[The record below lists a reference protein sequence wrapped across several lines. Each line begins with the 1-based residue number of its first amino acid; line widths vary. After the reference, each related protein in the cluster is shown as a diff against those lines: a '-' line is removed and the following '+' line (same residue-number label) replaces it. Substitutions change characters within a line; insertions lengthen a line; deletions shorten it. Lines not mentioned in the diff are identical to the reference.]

1 MLGRTTTL
9 RHLGGVCDDGRSDL
23 PGSHW
28 GLAAAQTI
36 GECMAEPV
44 PVTEL
49 SAFSSPHAAPTDWS
63 QARDEL
69 AGAEVYWLSTVRPDG
84 RPHVT
89 PLLGIWLEGALYF
102 CTGADERKAKNLA
115 ANRHCTVTTGRNILE
130 GLDLV
135 IEGTAQDVG
144 EEAELGRVADT
155 YESKYG
161 AHFVAPEGTWS
172 DLADAIRQADVLV
185 YRVAP
190 ETGFGFGKGGRFSQT
205 RWSF

>member
-1 MLGRTTTL
+1 
-9 RHLGGVCDDGRSDL
+9 
-23 PGSHW
+23 
-28 GLAAAQTI
+28 
-36 GECMAEPV
+36 MAERV

-49 SAFSSPHAAPTDWS
+49 SAFSSANASPTEWP
-63 QARDEL
+63 QARDEF
-69 AGAEVYWLSTVRPDG
+69 AGAELYWLSTVRPDG

-102 CTGADERKAKNLA
+102 CTGPDERKARNLA
-115 ANRHCTVTTGRNILE
+115 ANRHCVLTTGRNTLD

-135 IEGTAQDVG
+135 IEGTA
-144 EEAELGRVADT
+144 EAVRERGELGRVADT

-161 AHFVAPEGTWS
+161 PHFVPPEGTWS
-172 DLADAIRQADVLV
+172 DLGDAIRQAEVLV

-190 ETGFGFGKGGRFSQT
+190 EIGFGFGKGDTFSQT